1 MEKRSS
7 HIWTLSR
14 GGGTSR
20 RTRHCPPSSY
30 HEGSR
35 LAVNPPAV
43 APGGDDN
50 RADGVPNGE
59 GTGSRIVELE
69 LEKTRPQNLGV
80 LVLPDTVSVKLALI
94 HEQKNLYNKKTEQ
107 L

>member
-1 MEKRSS
+1 
-7 HIWTLSR
+7 
-14 GGGTSR
+14 
-20 RTRHCPPSSY
+20 
-30 HEGSR
+30 
-35 LAVNPPAV
+35 V

-59 GTGSRIVELE
+59 GTGSPIVELE

-94 HEQKNLYNKKTEQ
+94 HEQKNLYNEKTEQ